1 MSPEPL
7 TIIPGQAESVDINGF
22 SLGLQV
28 LPTITVLS
36 TTTTDGSFLDL
47 SDFLSDDDD

>member
-1 MSPEPL
+1 MSTEPL
-7 TIIPGQAESVDINGF
+7 TIIPGQAESADTSRF
-22 SLGLQV
+22 SLGLHV

-36 TTTTDGSFLDL
+36 TTTTDGSFLDP